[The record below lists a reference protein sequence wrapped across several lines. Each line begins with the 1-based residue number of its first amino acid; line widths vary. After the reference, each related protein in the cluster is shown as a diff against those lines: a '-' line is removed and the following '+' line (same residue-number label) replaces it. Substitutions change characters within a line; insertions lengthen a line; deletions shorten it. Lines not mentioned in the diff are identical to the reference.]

1 MSWVLFTLFAMQGL
15 SVRTT
20 TPLDLCPTVDAVEA
34 ALSERA
40 NLVSSDQE
48 HWQLVLTSAHR
59 TTAPAADFLRVQLL
73 DAQEQA
79 RIDQQLDV
87 SGADCGV
94 RAQTVALIVA
104 DYFESLRLDPVS
116 HPEPATQLG
125 APGAD
130 AKAKASPEPPPAPV
144 AFSAKDAERTNSKP
158 ERGRLVLGLGVSTTD
173 GFSPGFAA
181 RVAVAV
187 RSAWDISVLMLA
199 PVHTHDTL
207 KMSGHAEG
215 WGFPVRLS
223 AGYHL
228 ASGRLDSWLGPEAL
242 FSYERGTVSGI
253 ANSQTNERLVV
264 GAGAQAGIRWRALDS
279 LAPYLLVAVDY
290 QLPLAGSRFTVD
302 HPNGR
307 SEDVL
312 AEGPVRW
319 GAALGID
326 YDLH

>member
-40 NLVSSDQE
+40 SLVSGDQE

-87 SGADCGV
+87 SGADCSV

-104 DYFESLRLDPVS
+104 DYFESLRLDPAP
-116 HPEPATQLG
+116 HPAPA
-125 APGAD
+125 APPAQ
-130 AKAKASPEPPPAPV
+130 AKAKVAPEPTPAPV
-144 AFSAKDAERTNSKP
+144 AFSAKDAERADSKP

-187 RSAWDISVLMLA
+187 RGAWDISASILA
-199 PVHTHDTL
+199 PTHTHDTPRQ
-207 KMSGHAEG
+207 GGRAEG
-215 WGFPVRLS
+215 WGFPARLS

-228 ASGRLDSWLGPEAL
+228 TSGRVDSWLGPEFL
-242 FSYERGTVSGI
+242 LSYERGTTRGI
-253 ANSQTNERLVV
+253 ANSQTNERIVL
-264 GAGAQAGIRWRALDS
+264 GAGAQAGVRWRALDS
-279 LAPYLLVAVDY
+279 LAPYLLFVLDY
-290 QLPLAGSRFTVD
+290 QLPLAGSRFLID
-302 HPNGR
+302 RPGGH
-307 SEDVL
+307 SEEVL